1 MRGRGA
7 QVHRP
12 RSISDISMKQQADLF
27 KSGVPVFAV
36 ELVKERMID
45 GPVITGPAGVA
56 EFAINYLRR
65 ADRENFCVLMLATN
79 GRIIGV
85 STVHV
90 GSLNASIVRPAD
102 VFKCAI
108 LANSAAIVVF
118 HGHPSGNPEPSA
130 EDIAV
135 TRQLVEAGRVIGI
148 PVRDHLIVT
157 PGGEYTSLAERG
169 AI

>member
-1 MRGRGA
+1 
-7 QVHRP
+7 
-12 RSISDISMKQQADLF
+12 MKKQADLF
-27 KSGVPVFAV
+27 KNGVPVFAV

-45 GPVITGPAGVA
+45 GPVVTGPAGVA
-56 EFAINYLRR
+56 QFAVDYLKR
-65 ADRENFCVLMLATN
+65 ADREHFCVLMLATN

-85 STVHV
+85 HTAHV
-90 GSLNASIVRPAD
+90 GSLNASVVRAAD
-102 VFKCAI
+102 VYKAAI
-108 LANSAAIVVF
+108 LSNAAAIVVF

-135 TRQLVEAGRVIGI
+135 TRQLAEAGRVIGI

>member
-1 MRGRGA
+1 
-7 QVHRP
+7 
-12 RSISDISMKQQADLF
+12 MKKQAVVY
-27 KSGVPVFAV
+27 KHGVPVFAV

-45 GPVITGPAGVA
+45 GPVVTGPAGVA
-56 EFAINYLRR
+56 QFAIQFLER
-65 ADRENFCVLMLATN
+65 ADREHFVVVMLSTS

-85 STVHV
+85 HTAHV
-90 GSLNASIVRPAD
+90 GSLNASVVRAAD
-102 VFKCAI
+102 VYKAAI
-108 LANSAAIVVF
+108 LSNAAAIVAF
-118 HGHPSGNPEPSA
+118 HNHPSGNTEPSA

-157 PGGEYTSLAERG
+157 PSGDYVSLAERG